1 MHSDLHHGNVLTA
14 DRVYFIDWEY
24 AQVGDPLL
32 DLACV
37 MAYYPRAV
45 PHGALLLEASGLAET
60 GATPE
65 MLGELTNVFTLLT
78 YLWYRARRVSRN
90 VPATDLQLESAA
102 LRRLLA
108 LAPDG
113 QPRHTSAREFARIFG
128 CWRKGMATLQVIDR
142 DGVSHDVECKP
153 GLKVMEVLRELDY
166 GVAAICGGMCSCATC
181 HIYVDPAWADKL
193 PPPMSDERDLLTE
206 LSHYRENS
214 RLSCQVEI
222 TAALSGLKVTI
233 AEDE

>member
-1 MHSDLHHGNVLTA
+1 
-14 DRVYFIDWEY
+14 
-24 AQVGDPLL
+24 
-32 DLACV
+32 
-37 MAYYPRAV
+37 
-45 PHGALLLEASGLAET
+45 
-60 GATPE
+60 
-65 MLGELTNVFTLLT
+65 
-78 YLWYRARRVSRN
+78 
-90 VPATDLQLESAA
+90 
-102 LRRLLA
+102 
-108 LAPDG
+108 
-113 QPRHTSAREFARIFG
+113 
-128 CWRKGMATLQVIDR
+128 MATLQVTDR

-181 HIYVDPAWADKL
+181 HIYVDAAWAGKL

-222 TAALSGLKVTI
+222 TPALSGLKVTI